1 MLRLILSGNFK
12 PILKMK
18 KLVLVAG
25 IVLSTLTAQAQEK
38 KSEGLQGAWFVTS
51 QFGYQQTK
59 TGDNTATNLSVIPIV
74 GTFVTPSVAVG
85 AGVGIMNIKSETG
98 SATNANTNLVVIE
111 PLVRKYWNIAGS
123 FYFFGQ
129 LAAPVITGKEK
140 EADTKVSQFGL
151 SAAGGIDFFVTK
163 NFSVEFSY
171 DLANFTSTTI
181 DPATG
186 DKTTINNFSLA
197 HMASPDPV
205 YVDALG
211 GSMPNLTTPLAFGFK
226 FVF

>member
-1 MLRLILSGNFK
+1 
-12 PILKMK
+12 MK
-18 KLVLVAG
+18 KLLLVVGLA
-25 IVLSTLTAQAQEK
+25 IFSLTAQAQEK
-38 KSEGLQGAWFVTS
+38 SKGLEGAWWATS

-59 TGDNTATNLSVIPIV
+59 VGDTKGTNLTILPLV
-74 GTFVTPSVAVG
+74 GYFVSPSVTVG
-85 AGVGIMNIKSETG
+85 AGVGVINIKSETG
-98 SATNANTNLVVIE
+98 SVTNANTNLMVVE
-111 PLVRKYWNIAGS
+111 PLVRKYWNIAGN

-129 LAAPVITGKEK
+129 LATPIISGKEK
-140 EADTKVSQFGL
+140 EADTKVTQFGVAM
-151 SAAGGIDFFVTK
+151 SGGFDFFVTK

-181 DPATG
+181 KPDGG

-197 HMASPDPV
+197 HVATAEPI

-211 GSMPNLTTPLAFGFK
+211 GSMPNLTTPLSFGFK

>member
-1 MLRLILSGNFK
+1 
-12 PILKMK
+12 MK
-18 KLVLVAG
+18 KLLIVAG
-25 IVLSTLTAQAQEK
+25 IVLVTLTAQAQEK
-38 KSEGLQGAWFVTS
+38 SKGLEGTWFVTS

-59 TGDNTATNLSVIPIV
+59 SGDNTATNLSVIPIV
-74 GTFVTPSVAVG
+74 GTFITPSVAVG

-98 SATNANTNLVVIE
+98 SVTNANTNLIVVE
-111 PLVRKYWNIAGS
+111 PLVRKYWNIAGN

-129 LAAPVITGKEK
+129 LAAPIITGKEK
-140 EADTKVSQFGL
+140 EADIKVSQFGL
-151 SAAGGIDFFVTK
+151 AMSGGFDFFVTK

-181 DPATG
+181 KPDGG

-197 HMASPDPV
+197 HIATADPI
-205 YVDALG
+205 YIDALG
-211 GSMPNLTTPLAFGFK
+211 GSMPNLTTPLSFGFK